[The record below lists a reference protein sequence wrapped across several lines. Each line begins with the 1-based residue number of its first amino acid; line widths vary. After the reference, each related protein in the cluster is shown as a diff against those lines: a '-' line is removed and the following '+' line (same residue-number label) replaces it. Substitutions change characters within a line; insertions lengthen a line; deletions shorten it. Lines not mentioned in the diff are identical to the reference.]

1 MTLVCTRLFEGE
13 CLMVVVKMFC
23 NLITVLLDEL
33 LRLYRQLHRN
43 HSTSVI
49 QAFPSPS
56 FNFYEPFTSL
66 LSILLFLPLSLFL
79 FLFFF
84 ILRGVRVSFPMVLY
98 YPVGKRARCFENN
111 FYSIFYSTTMGILC
125 IVQIE
130 IGRVTRSNSN
140 WKSFSTDLTAF
151 PRGKSHSNHYS
162 RYVIDTIRRSNV
174 SRSYDAVFH
183 TPAKFRLPCTI
194 TDNPCSKIVS

>member
-66 LSILLFLPLSLFL
+66 LSILLFLSLSL
-79 FLFFF
+79 FF

-125 IVQIE
+125 IVYTVVDIG
-130 IGRVTRSNSN
+130 IGRDTRFPNSN
-140 WKSFSTDLTAF
+140 WKSFSTDLT
-151 PRGKSHSNHYS
+151 
-162 RYVIDTIRRSNV
+162 IRLFESLF
-174 SRSYDAVFH
+174 SY
-183 TPAKFRLPCTI
+183 T
-194 TDNPCSKIVS
+194 